1 VRYTVR
7 AEGRGRAELPA
18 YGLADAEHQVEKEV
32 VRALPGARVEVAE
45 VQRTEEAG
53 RIVEE
58 FRVGYRVLVSVAVD
72 ADSVDGARREALRE
86 LRAALEGTRHRRIQW
101 VKTDVS

>member
-1 VRYTVR
+1 MRYTVR

-32 VRALPGARVEVAE
+32 VRALPSARVEVLD

-58 FRVGYRVLVSVAVD
+58 FRVRYRVLVAAEVE
-72 ADSVDGARREALRE
+72 ADSPDEARRVVLRDF
-86 LRAALEGTRHRRIQW
+86 RAALEGTRHRRIEW
-101 VKTDVS
+101 VKSDVS

>member
-1 VRYTVR
+1 MRYTVR

-18 YGLADAEHQVEKEV
+18 YGLADAEHQVEKEI
-32 VRALPGARVEVAE
+32 VRALPVARVEVAE
-45 VQRTEEAG
+45 VQRTEAAG

-58 FRVGYRVLVSVAVD
+58 FRVGYRVLVDVAVD
-72 ADSVDGARREALRE
+72 ADSADAARREALRR

-101 VKTDVS
+101 VKSDVS